1 MRQTWLICKRGL
13 GALFRS
19 PLAYVVITLYLLCSG
34 FFFFHIVLHRSAS
47 LEALRQ
53 AGNAPAAVCAE
64 FWGITGWVLIFVV
77 PIISMGSLAGE
88 KSRGTM
94 ELLLTSPLR
103 FSQLIAGK
111 YLCLLLF
118 LIVMLAPTG
127 IYFLLLGRYVELG
140 LGQVL
145 AGYLGAFLLGA
156 AALALGMMISALTRN
171 QIVAGFGTFGAIL
184 IFWFID
190 AAGSNFPSYW
200 RNFVRYFSLYVHYC
214 NLKAAD
220 VGLDDIVYLVSFAV
234 FFLVA
239 AHLSIQLLWTRG
251 TWG

>member
-13 GALFRS
+13 GTLFRS

-34 FFFFHIVLHRSAS
+34 FFFYHILLERSSS
-47 LEALRQ
+47 LEALR
-53 AGNAPAAVCAE
+53 AGGDAAAAVCRE
-64 FWGITGWVLIFVV
+64 FWRTSGWILIFVA
-77 PIISMGSLAGE
+77 PIVSMGSLAGE

-103 FSQLIAGK
+103 FSQLVAGK

-118 LIVMLAPTG
+118 LIAMLAPTG
-127 IYFLLLGRYVELG
+127 TYFFLLGRYAELG
-140 LGQVL
+140 YGQVL

-156 AALALGMMISALTRN
+156 AALALGMLISALSRN
-171 QIVAGFGTFGAIL
+171 QIVAGFGTFGGVL

-200 RNFVRYFSLYVHYC
+200 RNFVRYFSLYVHYR
-214 NLKAAD
+214 NLLVAD
-220 VGLDDIVYLVSFAV
+220 VGLDDIVYFVSFAV

-239 AHLSIQLLWTRG
+239 AHLSIQLLWNRG
-251 TWG
+251 KWG